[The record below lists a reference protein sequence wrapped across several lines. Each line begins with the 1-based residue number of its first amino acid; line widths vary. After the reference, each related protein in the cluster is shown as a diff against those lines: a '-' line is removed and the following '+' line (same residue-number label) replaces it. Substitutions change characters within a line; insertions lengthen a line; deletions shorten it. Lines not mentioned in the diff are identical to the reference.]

1 MVGTAADPVAPNA
14 RERLL
19 RAAAELL
26 AAHGRDALST
36 RAVSAAA
43 GMQQPAL
50 YRLFGD
56 KDGLLDALA
65 AYAFEEYLRDK
76 HAVGTTDDPVD
87 DLRRGWDV
95 HVEFGLTHP
104 ALYALMY
111 GEARFRAS
119 SPAGQEAADL
129 LRGLISRV
137 ARTGRLRMS
146 VERAA
151 RLVGATGVGLVLTL
165 IAMPPAE
172 RDLEIVTIARESTLR
187 AILTDAPAPAS
198 GDDSLTSRAVA
209 LRETLGDSVPALSA
223 AERALLTEWLD
234 RIAATQRGRVTPA
247 PRSGP

>member
-1 MVGTAADPVAPNA
+1 MMDTAAEPGVLNP
-14 RERLL
+14 RERVL

-26 AAHGRDALST
+26 AEQGRDALST

-76 HAVGTTDDPVD
+76 HAVGTTDDPVE
-87 DLRRGWDV
+87 DLRRGWDL

-104 ALYALMY
+104 ALYVLMY
-111 GEARFRAS
+111 GEARFGAN
-119 SPAGQEAADL
+119 SPAGQEAADI
-129 LRGLISRV
+129 LRGLVSRV
-137 ARTGRLRMS
+137 ARTGRLRTS

-151 RLVGATGVGLVLTL
+151 TLIGATGVGLVLTL

-172 RDLEIVTIARESTLR
+172 RDMEIVTIARESTLC
-187 AILTDAPAPAS
+187 AILTDAPPPAS
-198 GDDSLTSRAVA
+198 GDDSLISRVVG
-209 LRETLGDSVPALSA
+209 LREALGDNAPGLSA
-223 AERALLTEWLD
+223 TERALLTEWLD
-234 RIAATQRGRVTPA
+234 RIAAA
-247 PRSGP
+247 S

>member
-1 MVGTAADPVAPNA
+1 MIEPLGFKLDDSQLK
-14 RERLL
+14 R
-19 RAAAELL
+19 
-26 AAHGRDALST
+26 
-36 RAVSAAA
+36 A
-43 GMQQPAL
+43 GMD
-50 YRLFGD
+50 YW
-56 KDGLLDALA
+56 
-65 AYAFEEYLRDK
+65 E
-76 HAVGTTDDPVD
+76 
-87 DLRRGWDV
+87 
-95 HVEFGLTHP
+95 HVEWRRWPNWAAFDEQLP
-104 ALYALMY
+104 AGVNLWLVESNGPRLYT
-111 GEARFRAS
+111 EARFGAN
-119 SPAGQEAADL
+119 SPAGQEAADI
-129 LRGLISRV
+129 LRGLVSRV
-137 ARTGRLRMS
+137 ARTGRLRTS

-151 RLVGATGVGLVLTL
+151 TLIGATGVGLVLTL